1 MTTTSLKLPAD
12 VKKRAAAA
20 ARKRGISTHAF
31 MVEAIDR
38 AANAAVQRAAFVAQA
53 KSARR
58 SALRSGVGYEADQ
71 VHAYVKR
78 RVAAGKA
85 VRPKSRSWRG

>member
-1 MTTTSLKLPAD
+1 MTTTSLKLPD
-12 VKKRAAAA
+12 HVKKRAAAA

-38 AANAAVQRAAFVAQA
+38 AASAAEQRAAFVAQA
-53 KSARR
+53 KAARR
-58 SALRSGVGYEADQ
+58 ATLRTGTGYDAAQ

-85 VRPKSRSWRG
+85 PRPKARSWRD